1 MRNVIYISTLLF
13 VLLASAVSY
22 SNNVESF
29 SILPSRIESISV
41 QKSSEWESLMI
52 SMDSNLPTE
61 RPAITDST
69 VEISFANAP
78 EHSAI
83 FQTANSSF
91 SKGIAWT
98 NGKLVIYLNKGQRPS
113 VMIIKKR
120 ILLQNY
126 VRPGKLEVWQALP
139 TGLKSFQHFLPSYE
153 PLALSS
159 ADFAKNMSSKK
170 HSSNLTMMQSI
181 QVTRTDASYIVA
193 AEDTIIYI
201 YPTPAEGKHIEAL
214 EFGDRLK
221 VLSKHPPFYKVRYHN
236 KEGYVYQRDLLLEAE
251 LTTAQKDLLRRLRK
265 EAPGGVDNVV
275 AKFGWKDDDK
285 IVYSS
290 YGFRDPFI
298 EVKSIENDGINIDNL
313 TLVGIFYEN
322 EAPMAVLSNNKI
334 KGQSHTL
341 YEGDSV
347 KNGKILKISQTGV
360 LFLLQEYG
368 VSRRYT
374 MTLPDKYGGI
384 Q

>member
-1 MRNVIYISTLLF
+1 MRNIISILAVLLF
-13 VLLASAVSY
+13 VYVFSY
-22 SNNVESF
+22 SNNVEF

-52 SMDSNLPTE
+52 SMDSNLPVE

-69 VEISFANAP
+69 VEISIANAP
-78 EHSAI
+78 DHSAI

-139 TGLKSFQHFLPSYE
+139 TGLKNFQHFLPSYE

-159 ADFAKNMSSKK
+159 ADFAKNMSNKK
-170 HSSNLTMMQSI
+170 LSSNLTMMQSI

-201 YPTPAEGKHIEAL
+201 YPTPAEGKHLEAL

-313 TLVGIFYEN
+313 ILVGIFYEN
-322 EAPMAVLSNNKI
+322 EAPMAILSNSKI

-368 VSRRYT
+368 VTRRYT
-374 MTLPDKYGGI
+374 MTLPDKYGGDK
-384 Q
+384 